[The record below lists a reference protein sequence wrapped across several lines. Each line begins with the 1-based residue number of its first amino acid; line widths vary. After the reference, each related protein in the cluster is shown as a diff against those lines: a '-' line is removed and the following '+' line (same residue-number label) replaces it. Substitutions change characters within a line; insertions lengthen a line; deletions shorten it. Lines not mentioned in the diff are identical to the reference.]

1 MQQTAPT
8 SYQGNDRVLFG
19 FIFGL
24 LSFWLFAMTLLNI
37 HVDMNKELGL
47 SISTLSFAVSVTS
60 LVSGLFIVV
69 FGGLADRLG
78 RVKLIRWGFYA
89 AILGALLIALTPAQS
104 ALTAPI
110 LIVGRALQG
119 VSGACIMP
127 SSLALLGVYWSGK
140 GRQRAV
146 SLWSRRL

>member
-1 MQQTAPT
+1 MRFSHDTMQQTSST
-8 SYQGNDRVLFG
+8 TFQGNDRVLFG

-69 FGGLADRLG
+69 FGGLADRFG

-89 AILGALLIALTPAQS
+89 AILSIALTIPKQKKQTEA
-104 ALTAPI
+104 
-110 LIVGRALQG
+110 
-119 VSGACIMP
+119 
-127 SSLALLGVYWSGK
+127 
-140 GRQRAV
+140 
-146 SLWSRRL
+146 

>member
-1 MQQTAPT
+1 MRFSYYSMQQTPPT
-8 SYQGNDRVLFG
+8 TYQGNDRVLFG

-89 AILGALLIALTPAQS
+89 AILGALLIYRHT
-104 ALTAPI
+104 
-110 LIVGRALQG
+110 
-119 VSGACIMP
+119 
-127 SSLALLGVYWSGK
+127 
-140 GRQRAV
+140 
-146 SLWSRRL
+146 RL

>member
-1 MQQTAPT
+1 
-8 SYQGNDRVLFG
+8 
-19 FIFGL
+19 
-24 LSFWLFAMTLLNI
+24 MTLLNI

-89 AILGALLIALTPAQS
+89 AILGALLIYRHT
-104 ALTAPI
+104 
-110 LIVGRALQG
+110 
-119 VSGACIMP
+119 
-127 SSLALLGVYWSGK
+127 
-140 GRQRAV
+140 
-146 SLWSRRL
+146 RL